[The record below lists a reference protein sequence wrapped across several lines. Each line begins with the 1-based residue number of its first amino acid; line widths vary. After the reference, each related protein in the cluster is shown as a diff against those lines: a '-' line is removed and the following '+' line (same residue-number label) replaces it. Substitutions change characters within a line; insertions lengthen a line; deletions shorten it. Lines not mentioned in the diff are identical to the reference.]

1 GVARASPRD
10 EGTVSCD
17 IGLIDGRARESAKS
31 RMRAESYLPAKPIE
45 APRCGRRAE
54 GCLASRP
61 PATIPRKSEHSLI
74 HKASRTGRVS
84 TQGCRGTAPLEEN
97 LRSWARSI
105 AARAGSTG
113 KSRAEWT
120 RTAP

>member
-1 GVARASPRD
+1 VARASPRD

-17 IGLIDGRARESAKS
+17 IGLIDGRAPGECEIA

-61 PATIPRKSEHSLI
+61 PATIPRKS
-74 HKASRTGRVS
+74 
-84 TQGCRGTAPLEEN
+84 
-97 LRSWARSI
+97 
-105 AARAGSTG
+105 
-113 KSRAEWT
+113 
-120 RTAP
+120 